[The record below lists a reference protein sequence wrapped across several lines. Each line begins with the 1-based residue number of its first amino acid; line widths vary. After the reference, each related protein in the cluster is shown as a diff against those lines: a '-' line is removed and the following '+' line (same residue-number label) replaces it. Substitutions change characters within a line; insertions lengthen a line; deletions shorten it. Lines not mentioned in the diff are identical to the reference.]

1 MRCNGKPKILRRH
14 ETPQIVNKVNKMIGF
29 NKRSSSRHAET
40 EHRSLLE
47 LQVSSGGFSSNEE
60 IGRLL
65 TASQGLSPCLIL
77 GISSIY
83 ALIY

>member
-1 MRCNGKPKILRRH
+1 MSLINY
-14 ETPQIVNKVNKMIGF
+14 TPLIKRELLVFSSSQIVNKMIDF
-29 NKRSSSRHAET
+29 NKRLSSRHAET

-65 TASQGLSPCLIL
+65 TASS
-77 GISSIY
+77 
-83 ALIY
+83 